1 MVRKLGVKH
10 EDRGA
15 CFNSRRD
22 KQGSAQRPRNRLRGH
37 PDFGSSPQ
45 TWAFKPVPEEQIE
58 LFKQGLVDT
67 GIGPV
72 FLHAI
77 YLINLGTPIKENL
90 EKAID
95 SLIKYMNL
103 AADIGASGVIVHP
116 GSHGGN
122 GFEEALR
129 QVAEAVKIVLDASPD
144 ESVLAA
150 VSYTHLTLP
159 TKA

>member
-1 MVRKLGVKH
+1 M
-10 EDRGA
+10 
-15 CFNSRRD
+15 
-22 KQGSAQRPRNRLRGH
+22 
-37 PDFGSSPQ
+37 
-45 TWAFKPVPEEQIE
+45 PEGQIE
-58 LFKQGLVDT
+58 LFKQVLVDT

-77 YLINLGTPIKENL
+77 YLVNLGTPSKENL
-90 EKAID
+90 QKAID

-122 GFEEALR
+122 GFEEVFR

-144 ESVLAA
+144 EPVLAVENMA
-150 VSYTHLTLP
+150 GMGRHIGARFDELSDILKVVDSPCLTVSYTHLTLP
-159 TKA
+159 TNREV